1 MQKLVMDAVSL
12 DDEIDEELLRKAA
25 RDWYQIERQADM
37 PSLVNRVQPIRE
49 RTQKEEP
56 KTKEQELIRHLE
68 TISPGAADAI
78 VWRCRAVKR

>member
-49 RTQKEEP
+49 RTQKRRTE
-56 KTKEQELIRHLE
+56 KQRNK
-68 TISPGAADAI
+68 S
-78 VWRCRAVKR
+78 